1 MENIKLDTMELK
13 PAFIENNVALL
24 LCAGNLYVP
33 YLSVVLQSIL
43 ENSSA
48 VYNYDIIIF
57 TSDISIE
64 NQIILQEQLQA
75 YTNFSIR
82 FYNVVS
88 VMESY
93 MNLYLSKY
101 YTIEIYFR
109 LLAPNILKS
118 YDKILYLDSDIIV
131 QEDVAKLYTIE
142 LSKEYLLAACRD
154 IEWIATYNANQIEK
168 EYVNDILKLKNPQ
181 NYFQSG
187 IILLNL
193 ETFRNNFTNDLILQF
208 ATTQNWTFPD
218 QDILNSVAQ
227 ERVLFLDPVWNI
239 ITGWS
244 EKKRIKNIH
253 KNLDKVLFKEYMAVR
268 SHPNIIHYAGAEK
281 PWLFDDVA
289 FADKWWQYLSRIP
302 ILYKKNIEDNL
313 LQAKQERKKLK
324 YKLKRFI
331 KKIAMPF
338 VNLFFPKGSERR
350 KKFKEKL
357 GVK

>member
-1 MENIKLDTMELK
+1 MENMKLDTMELK

-43 ENSSA
+43 ENSSV

-82 FYNVVS
+82 FYNVRP

-93 MNLYLSKY
+93 LHLYILGHYS
-101 YTIEIYFR
+101 IETYFR
-109 LLAPNILKS
+109 LLAPNILKA

-131 QEDVAKLYTIE
+131 QEDVATLYNIE
-142 LSKEYLLAACRD
+142 LSEEHLLAACRD
-154 IEWIATYNANQIEK
+154 IEWIATCNANKISQ
-168 EYVNDILKLKNPQ
+168 EYINDILKLKNPQ
-181 NYFQSG
+181 NYFQAG
-187 IILLNL
+187 VILFNL
-193 ETFRNNFTNDLILQF
+193 QTFRKNFQSDYIMQF
-208 ATTQNWTFPD
+208 ATTQNWELLD

-239 ITGWS
+239 LTGWS
-244 EKKRIKNIH
+244 EKKRIKNIR
-253 KNLDKVLFKEYMAVR
+253 KNSDKVLFKQYMAVR

>member
-1 MENIKLDTMELK
+1 MENMKLDTMELK

-82 FYNVVS
+82 FYNVIS

-118 YDKILYLDSDIIV
+118 YDKILYLDSDLIV
-131 QEDVAKLYTIE
+131 QEDVATLYNIE
-142 LSKEYLLAACRD
+142 LSEEYLLAACRD
-154 IEWIATYNANQIEK
+154 IEWIAT
-168 EYVNDILKLKNPQ
+168 
-181 NYFQSG
+181 
-187 IILLNL
+187 
-193 ETFRNNFTNDLILQF
+193 
-208 ATTQNWTFPD
+208 
-218 QDILNSVAQ
+218 
-227 ERVLFLDPVWNI
+227 
-239 ITGWS
+239 
-244 EKKRIKNIH
+244 
-253 KNLDKVLFKEYMAVR
+253 
-268 SHPNIIHYAGAEK
+268 
-281 PWLFDDVA
+281 
-289 FADKWWQYLSRIP
+289 
-302 ILYKKNIEDNL
+302 
-313 LQAKQERKKLK
+313 
-324 YKLKRFI
+324 
-331 KKIAMPF
+331 
-338 VNLFFPKGSERR
+338 
-350 KKFKEKL
+350 
-357 GVK
+357 